1 MKILLIIFASILFIA
16 ASAAIYLKYR
26 LNNTTDNGD
35 LEASLDAEIEKISK
49 KGLSYGLVIGIYKN
63 GKSFFKGYGTIN
75 KKETSVPNASTV
87 FQLASVSKLFTS
99 SLLQILSDEG
109 VADMDATLDQ
119 LIGNSTILSS
129 SAKLVT
135 LRQLATHTSG
145 FPRIPKALIDK
156 VTRLAGK
163 ENAMVDPYSH
173 IDLKDVLDYLENTQG
188 KHKPGKFKYSNYG
201 MGLLGHVLEIITKK
215 DLESLATEKIFKP
228 LDMISTAIALTPE
241 MQKHLAQG
249 YTTKG
254 EPTPLWTCGAL
265 DGAGCFNSS
274 GSDMMKFV
282 QANIDDK
289 SFLIQTF
296 KKMHKQQ
303 SNGKTGIGWMQPG
316 FAERFIGNKSVI
328 WHNGLV
334 GGYGSY
340 VSIDLKAKTGV
351 FILSNMAIDP
361 SMIGMM
367 ITRLVRTQSWSP

>member
-1 MKILLIIFASILFIA
+1 MKIIMIIFASILIIA
-16 ASAAIYLKYR
+16 ASAALYLKYR
-26 LNNTTDNGD
+26 LNNTADSGD

-49 KGLSYGLVIGIYKN
+49 KELSYGLVIGVYKN
-63 GKSFFKGYGTIN
+63 GKSFIKGYGTID

-109 VADMDATLDQ
+109 VVDMDATLDE
-119 LIGNSTILSS
+119 LIGDSTILSS

-145 FPRIPKALIDK
+145 FPKIPKALIDK
-156 VTRLAGK
+156 ATRLAGK
-163 ENAMVDPYSH
+163 ENLMVDPYSH

-188 KHKPGKFKYSNYG
+188 KRKPGKFKYSNYG

-215 DLESLATEKIFKP
+215 DLESLATEKLFKP
-228 LDMISTAIALTPE
+228 LEMISTAIVLTPE
-241 MQKHLAQG
+241 MQRHLAQG
-249 YTTKG
+249 YTIKG
-254 EPTPLWTCGAL
+254 EPAPLWTCNAL
-265 DGAGCFNSS
+265 DGAGCFNSN

-303 SNGKTGIGWMQPG
+303 PNGNTGIGWMQPG
-316 FAERFIGNKSVI
+316 FVQRFIGNKSVI

-340 VSIDLKAKTGV
+340 VSIDVKAKIGV

-367 ITRLVRTQSWSP
+367 ITRLVRTQSWSS